1 MLIRGPITGV
11 QTPCERVLRT
21 LPDWFGH
28 EASLLEYAAN
38 TAKLATFVAED
49 GGQVVGFMSLR
60 QHFAASWEIDCIA
73 VEGPKRNHGIGQALH
88 AQAELWLCSQGAQL
102 LQVKTLAESHPSV
115 AYAQT
120 RKFYESLGYRP
131 LEVFPTLWE
140 ADLPVLLLVKV
151 LVCAR

>member
-1 MLIRGPITGV
+1 MLIQGPVTGV
-11 QTPCERVLRT
+11 QAPCERVLRS

-49 GGQVVGFMSLR
+49 AGQVIGFLSLR
-60 QHFAASWEIDCIA
+60 RHFAASWEIDCIA
-73 VEGPKRNHGIGQALH
+73 VEGPRREQGIGRAMH
-88 AQAELWLCSQGAQL
+88 AQAELWLYSQGAQL
-102 LQVKTLAESHPSV
+102 LQVKTLAESHPSA

-120 RKFYESLGYRP
+120 REFYQRLGYLP

-140 ADLPVLLLVKV
+140 PGLPVLLLVKV
-151 LVCAR
+151 LGCAG